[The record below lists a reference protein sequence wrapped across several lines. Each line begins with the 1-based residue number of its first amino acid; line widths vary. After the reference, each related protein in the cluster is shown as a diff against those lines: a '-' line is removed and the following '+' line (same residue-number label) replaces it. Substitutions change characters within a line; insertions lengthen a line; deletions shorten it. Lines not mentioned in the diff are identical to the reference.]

1 MRVVHLEAV
10 ADAEEAEPGA
20 PTQARAPR
28 RPHCAAGGHP
38 YPTVPAAP
46 APRAGPLCRGSPGL
60 PVAPGDRHV
69 RLPSLRR
76 CWASRRLGRAR
87 LFWLLCPRL
96 RRVGPGPG
104 YGALCSG
111 GRARCSRGRR
121 RRAQARYADSI
132 ESLVRNNIQKIK
144 TDMANEVIDAGRFD
158 METTMAERRV
168 TLESMLQARPRGGPE
183 PPRPA
188 PARRPCSSASA
199 RVWPEASAVWSR
211 MRYRALACA
220 AAPCRAKAICT
231 A

>member
-1 MRVVHLEAV
+1 VVHLEAV

-168 TLESMLQARPRGGPE
+168 TLESMLQARPRGGPDGACSGWSLFRQQVAHSGVRAAGAPAGGPRAA
-183 PPRPA
+183 PPRPG
-188 PARRPCSSASA
+188 ASTMQQRLCQGVA
-199 RVWPEASAVWSR
+199 
-211 MRYRALACA
+211 
-220 AAPCRAKAICT
+220 
-231 A
+231 